1 MWMSRSS
8 TPAVRRTRCSRS
20 TRASTR
26 RCCRSATCRS
36 GARSSRPTFGA
47 RRSRGT
53 TAGAWL
59 TPCGACCRSGCCS
72 LRRLPLCAPRASVSE
87 RALLLLFRDGDGA
100 LDYLHQA
107 AWRALRRA
115 VAGPDRRRLLLDDV
129 GEVAAALDA
138 RRREGG
144 DVERARP
151 LVAVLDQQP
160 APAIAPRR
168 PN

>member
-1 MWMSRSS
+1 MWTSRSS

-26 RCCRSATCRS
+26 RCCRSATCRG

-53 TAGAWL
+53 TAGASL

-72 LRRLPLCAPRASVSE
+72 LRPSRLPRRRRARASVSE
-87 RALLLLFRDGDGA
+87 RVLLLLFRDGDGA

-107 AWRALRRA
+107 AGRALRRA
-115 VAGPDRRRLLLDDV
+115 VAGPVRWRLLVGDV
-129 GEVAAALDA
+129 GEVAAVLDD

-144 DVERARP
+144 DIEGARP
-151 LVAVLDQQP
+151 LVAVLEQQ
-160 APAIAPRR
+160 
-168 PN
+168 